1 MSTIFYKIMEAKLIE
16 KYQGSL
22 VIASSDG
29 LNDIVSLRKTVDKLI
44 QEFHDVPRRAGT
56 EEEKIRIIQTAAS
69 IIRSDIKDIKCRTDV
84 YNAYIIDVYIFDW
97 LKNKNEALA
106 FLPVSLQI
114 FLSTMMTAKGSKDKI
129 ISLGQALMQATC
141 PRNLI
146 ALYKVNIIAE

>member
-22 VIASSDG
+22 FIASSDG
-29 LNDIVSLRKTVDKLI
+29 LNDIVSLRKTVNKLI

-129 ISLGQALMQATC
+129 ISLGQDLMQATC
-141 PRNLI
+141 PRKLI
-146 ALYKVNIIAE
+146 APYQVNIIAE